1 MPSYSYTA
9 INDAGIKKK
18 GILSADSEREAR
30 KLVKD
35 LKLTPLKISE
45 SKNLDKT
52 LRIKN
57 KDIVLMTRQ
66 LATLLE
72 ASTPIVDSID
82 ITARQTKNKNLIQ
95 ILYNLKEDLVQ
106 GKRLG
111 NSMKKFPGIFS
122 DTYVSMV
129 SAGDSSGNLE
139 TVFSKLADYLEES
152 ASIKQKVIS
161 ALTYP
166 IVLIGFSIVVIIS
179 LLAFVLPQVVGQFIK
194 AGAELP
200 FITKFLIGISNN
212 IIPILIILAVLC
224 AVIFYSYK
232 KYVHKIENKISF
244 DRRVL
249 NIPLLGNFILNS
261 ELERFSSTM
270 ELLLASGTNLD
281 VELDEWSK
289 IFDNKFLSRII
300 FNAKNDVVEGK
311 DFIVSLKNEEVL
323 PDIFIQ
329 LISSGYRSGNLAKMF
344 NKVSHFMKSEIENKR
359 AVFLSLLEP
368 VVIILMGGFIMLIV
382 LAILIPIM
390 QMNTLAIWRIKK
402 KDLLLSN

>member
-122 DTYVSMV
+122 DTYISMV
-129 SAGDSSGNLE
+129 SAGDSSGNLD

-152 ASIKQKVIS
+152 ASIRQKVIS

-166 IVLIGFSIVVIIS
+166 LILIGFSFIVVIS
-179 LLAFVLPQVVGQFIK
+179 LLAFVLPQVIDQFIK

-212 IIPILIILAVLC
+212 IIPILL
-224 AVIFYSYK
+224 VITFLSVGFYYVYK
-232 KYVHKIENKISF
+232 KYTKKEKNKLLVDKKI
-244 DRRVL
+244 L
-249 NIPLLGNFILNS
+249 AIPFLGNFILNS

-281 VELDEWSK
+281 IALEECSK
-289 IFDNKFLSRII
+289 IFNNQYLSNII
-300 FNAKNDVVEGK
+300 MNARNDVVEGK
-311 DFIVSLKNEEVL
+311 DFITSMKQNEIF

-329 LISSGYRSGNLAKMF
+329 LIASGYRSGNLEKMF
-344 NKVSHFMKSEIENKR
+344 NKVSNFMKSEIENKR
-359 AVFLSLLEP
+359 SVFLSLLEP
-368 VVIILMGGFIMLIV
+368 IVIIFMGGFIMMIV

-390 QMNTLAIWRIKK
+390 QMNTLAI
-402 KDLLLSN
+402 

>member
-129 SAGDSSGNLE
+129 SAGDSSGNLD

-152 ASIKQKVIS
+152 ASIRQKVIS

-166 IVLIGFSIVVIIS
+166 LILIGFSFIIVIS
-179 LLAFVLPQVVGQFIK
+179 LLAFVLPQVIDQFIK

-212 IIPILIILAVLC
+212 IIPILL
-224 AVIFYSYK
+224 VITFLSVGFYYVYK
-232 KYVHKIENKISF
+232 KYTKKEKNKLLVDKKI
-244 DRRVL
+244 L
-249 NIPLLGNFILNS
+249 TIPFLGNFILNS

-281 VELDEWSK
+281 IALEECSK
-289 IFDNKFLSRII
+289 IFNNQYLSNII
-300 FNAKNDVVEGK
+300 MNARNDVVEGK
-311 DFIVSLKNEEVL
+311 DFIITMKQNEIF

-329 LISSGYRSGNLAKMF
+329 LIASGYRSGNLEKMF
-344 NKVSHFMKSEIENKR
+344 NKVSNFMKSEIETKR
-359 AVFLSLLEP
+359 SVFLSLLEP
-368 VVIILMGGFIMLIV
+368 IVIIFMGGFIMMIV

-390 QMNTLAIWRIKK
+390 QMNTLAI
-402 KDLLLSN
+402 

>member
-129 SAGDSSGNLE
+129 SAGDSSGNLD

-152 ASIKQKVIS
+152 ASIRQKVIS

-166 IVLIGFSIVVIIS
+166 LILIGFSFIVVIS
-179 LLAFVLPQVVGQFIK
+179 LLAFVLPQVIDQFIK

-212 IIPILIILAVLC
+212 IIPILL
-224 AVIFYSYK
+224 VITFLSVGFYYVYK
-232 KYVHKIENKISF
+232 KYTKKEKNKLLVDKKI
-244 DRRVL
+244 L
-249 NIPLLGNFILNS
+249 AIPFLGNFILNS

-281 VELDEWSK
+281 IALEECSK
-289 IFDNKFLSRII
+289 IFNNQYLSNII
-300 FNAKNDVVEGK
+300 MNARNDVVEGK
-311 DFIVSLKNEEVL
+311 DFIITMKQNEIF

-329 LISSGYRSGNLAKMF
+329 LIASGYRSGNLEKMF
-344 NKVSHFMKSEIENKR
+344 NKVSNFMKSEIENKR
-359 AVFLSLLEP
+359 SVFLSLLEP
-368 VVIILMGGFIMLIV
+368 IVIIFMGGFIMMIV

-390 QMNTLAIWRIKK
+390 QMNTLAIWKPKTTKK
-402 KDLLLSN
+402 VLH

>member
-1 MPSYSYTA
+1 MPAYSYTA
-9 INDAGIKKK
+9 INQDGTKKK
-18 GILSADSEREAR
+18 GILSAESEREAR
-30 KLVKD
+30 KLVKE
-35 LKLTPLKISE
+35 LKLTPLKVSE
-45 SKNLDKT
+45 SKDLGKT
-52 LRIKN
+52 LKIKD
-57 KDIVLMTRQ
+57 KDIVIMTRQ

-72 ASTPIVDSID
+72 ASTPIVEALN
-82 ITARQTKNKNLIQ
+82 ITAKQLKNKNLIY
-95 ILYNLKEDLVQ
+95 ILYNLKEEIVQ

-111 NSMKKFPGIFS
+111 SSMKKFPGVFS
-122 DTYVSMV
+122 DTYISMV
-129 SAGDSSGNLE
+129 TAGDSSGNLDI
-139 TVFSKLADYLEES
+139 VFTKLADYLEES

-212 IIPILIILAVLC
+212 IIPILIIFAVLC
-224 AVIFYSYK
+224 VIIFYSYK
-232 KYVHKIENKISF
+232 NYVRKIENKISF
-244 DRRVL
+244 DQRVL

-281 VELDEWSK
+281 VALDECSK
-289 IFDNKFLSRII
+289 IFDNKFLSKIVVD
-300 FNAKNDVVEGK
+300 AKNDVVEGK
-311 DFIVSLKNEEVL
+311 DFIVSLKNEEIF

-359 AVFLSLLEP
+359 AIFLSLLEP

-390 QMNTLAIWRIKK
+390 QMNTLVI
-402 KDLLLSN
+402 

>member
-1 MPSYSYTA
+1 MPAYSYTA
-9 INDAGIKKK
+9 INQDGTKKK
-18 GILSADSEREAR
+18 GILSAESEREAR
-30 KLVKD
+30 KLVKE
-35 LKLTPLKISE
+35 LKLTPLKVSE
-45 SKNLDKT
+45 SKDLGKT
-52 LRIKN
+52 LKIKD
-57 KDIVLMTRQ
+57 KDIVIMTRQ

-72 ASTPIVDSID
+72 ASTPIVEALN
-82 ITARQTKNKNLIQ
+82 ITAKQLKNKNLIY
-95 ILYNLKEDLVQ
+95 ILYNLKEEIIQ

-111 NSMKKFPGIFS
+111 SSMKKFPGVFS
-122 DTYVSMV
+122 DTYISMV
-129 SAGDSSGNLE
+129 TAGDSSGNLDI
-139 TVFSKLADYLEES
+139 VFTKLADYLEES

-212 IIPILIILAVLC
+212 IIPVLIIFTVLC
-224 AVIFYSYK
+224 VIIFYSYK
-232 KYVHKIENKISF
+232 NYVRKIENKISF
-244 DRRVL
+244 DQRVL

-281 VELDEWSK
+281 VALDECSK
-289 IFDNKFLSRII
+289 IFDNKFLSKIVVD
-300 FNAKNDVVEGK
+300 AKNDVVEGK
-311 DFIVSLKNEEVL
+311 DFIVSLKNEGIF

-359 AVFLSLLEP
+359 AIFLSLLEP

-382 LAILIPIM
+382 LAILMPIM
-390 QMNTLAIWRIKK
+390 QMNTLVI
-402 KDLLLSN
+402 

>member
-129 SAGDSSGNLE
+129 SAGDSSGNLD

-152 ASIKQKVIS
+152 ASIRQKVIS

-166 IVLIGFSIVVIIS
+166 LILIGFSFIVVIS
-179 LLAFVLPQVVGQFIK
+179 LLAFVLPQVIDQFIK

-212 IIPILIILAVLC
+212 IIPILL
-224 AVIFYSYK
+224 VITFLSVGFYYVYK
-232 KYVHKIENKISF
+232 KYTKKEKNKLLVDKKI
-244 DRRVL
+244 L
-249 NIPLLGNFILNS
+249 AIPFLGNFILNS

-281 VELDEWSK
+281 IALEECSK
-289 IFDNKFLSRII
+289 IFNNQYLSNII
-300 FNAKNDVVEGK
+300 MNARNDVVEGK
-311 DFIVSLKNEEVL
+311 DFITSMKQNEIF

-329 LISSGYRSGNLAKMF
+329 LIASGYRSGNLEKMF
-344 NKVSHFMKSEIENKR
+344 NKVSNFMKSEIENKR
-359 AVFLSLLEP
+359 SVFLSLLEP
-368 VVIILMGGFIMLIV
+368 IVIIFMGGFIMMIV

-390 QMNTLAIWRIKK
+390 QMNTLAI
-402 KDLLLSN
+402 

>member
-1 MPSYSYTA
+1 MPAYSYTA
-9 INDAGIKKK
+9 INQDGTKKK
-18 GILSADSEREAR
+18 GILSAESEREAR

-35 LKLTPLKISE
+35 LKLTPLKVYE
-45 SKNLDKT
+45 SKDLGKT
-52 LRIKN
+52 LKIKD
-57 KDIVLMTRQ
+57 KDIVIMTRQ

-72 ASTPIVDSID
+72 ASTPIVEALN
-82 ITARQTKNKNLIQ
+82 ITANQLQNKNLVY
-95 ILYNLKEDLVQ
+95 ILYNLKEDIVQ

-111 NSMKKFPGIFS
+111 SSMRKFPGVFS
-122 DTYVSMV
+122 DTYISMV
-129 SAGDSSGNLE
+129 SAGDSSGNLDI
-139 TVFSKLADYLEES
+139 VFTKLADYLEES

-166 IVLIGFSIVVIIS
+166 LILIGFSIIVIIS

-212 IIPILIILAVLC
+212 IVPILIVL
-224 AVIFYSYK
+224 VLFISIIFYFYK
-232 KYVHKIENKISF
+232 NYVSKIENRIKF
-244 DRRVL
+244 DRNIL
-249 NIPLLGNFILNS
+249 NIPLLGNFVLNS

-281 VELDEWSK
+281 VALEECSK
-289 IFDNKFLSRII
+289 IFDNKYLSNIVL
-300 FNAKNDVVEGK
+300 NAKNDVVEGK
-311 DFIVSLKNEEVL
+311 DFIVSLKNEGVF

-359 AVFLSLLEP
+359 AIFLSLLEP
-368 VVIILMGGFIMLIV
+368 IVIILMGGFIMLIV

-390 QMNTLAIWRIKK
+390 QMNTLAI
-402 KDLLLSN
+402 

>member
-1 MPSYSYTA
+1 MPAYSYTA
-9 INDAGIKKK
+9 INKVGTKKK
-18 GILSADSEREAR
+18 GIISAISEREAR

-35 LKLTPLKISE
+35 LNLTPLKISE
-45 SKNLDKT
+45 SKNLGKT

-72 ASTPIVDSID
+72 AGTPIVDSID
-82 ITARQTKNKNLIQ
+82 ITAKQIRNKNLIQ
-95 ILYNLKEDLVQ
+95 VLFNLKEDLVQ

-111 NSMKKFPGIFS
+111 NSMKKFPGVFS
-122 DTYVSMV
+122 DTYISMV
-129 SAGDSSGNLE
+129 SAGDSSGNLD

-152 ASIKQKVIS
+152 ASIRQKVIS

-166 IVLIGFSIVVIIS
+166 LILIGFSLIVIIS
-179 LLAFVLPQVVGQFIK
+179 LLAFVLPQVVNQFIK

-212 IIPILIILAVLC
+212 IIPILIVVLFFAVGL
-224 AVIFYSYK
+224 YYLYK
-232 KYVHKIENKISF
+232 KYTKNKDNKIF
-244 DRRVL
+244 IDKKIL
-249 NIPLLGNFILNS
+249 AIPFLGNFILNS

-281 VELDEWSK
+281 IALGECSK
-289 IFDNKFLSRII
+289 IFNNQYLSNIVI
-300 FNAKNDVVEGK
+300 NAKNDVIEGK
-311 DFIVSLKNEEVL
+311 DFIASMKYGQVF

-329 LISSGYRSGNLAKMF
+329 LISSGYRSGNLEKMF
-344 NKVSHFMKSEIENKR
+344 NKVSNFMKSEIENKR
-359 AVFLSLLEP
+359 SVFLSLLEP
-368 VVIILMGGFIMLIV
+368 IVIIFMGGFIMMIV

-390 QMNTLAIWRIKK
+390 QMNTLAI
-402 KDLLLSN
+402 

>member
-1 MPSYSYTA
+1 MPAYSYTA
-9 INDAGIKKK
+9 INKVGTKKK
-18 GILSADSEREAR
+18 GIISAISEREAR

-35 LKLTPLKISE
+35 LNLTPLKISE
-45 SKNLDKT
+45 SKNLGKT

-72 ASTPIVDSID
+72 AGTPIVDSID
-82 ITARQTKNKNLIQ
+82 ITAKQIRNKNLIQ
-95 ILYNLKEDLVQ
+95 VLFNLKEDLVQ

-111 NSMKKFPGIFS
+111 NSMKKFPGVFS
-122 DTYVSMV
+122 DTYISMV
-129 SAGDSSGNLE
+129 SAGDSSGNLD

-152 ASIKQKVIS
+152 ASIRQKVIS

-166 IVLIGFSIVVIIS
+166 LILIGFSLIVIIS
-179 LLAFVLPQVVGQFIK
+179 LLAFVLPQVVNQFIK

-212 IIPILIILAVLC
+212 IIPILIVVLFFAVGL
-224 AVIFYSYK
+224 YYLYK
-232 KYVHKIENKISF
+232 KYTNNKDNKIFF
-244 DRRVL
+244 DKKIL
-249 NIPLLGNFILNS
+249 AIPFLGNFILNS

-281 VELDEWSK
+281 IALGECSK
-289 IFDNKFLSRII
+289 IFNNQYLSNIVI
-300 FNAKNDVVEGK
+300 NAKNDVIEGK
-311 DFIVSLKNEEVL
+311 DFIASMKYGQVF

-329 LISSGYRSGNLAKMF
+329 LISSGYRSGNLEKMF
-344 NKVSHFMKSEIENKR
+344 NKVSNFMKSEIENKR
-359 AVFLSLLEP
+359 SVFLSLLEP
-368 VVIILMGGFIMLIV
+368 IVIIFMGGFIMMIV

-390 QMNTLAIWRIKK
+390 QMNTLAI
-402 KDLLLSN
+402 

>member
-129 SAGDSSGNLE
+129 SAGDSSGNLD

-152 ASIKQKVIS
+152 ASIRQKVIS

-166 IVLIGFSIVVIIS
+166 LILIGFSFIVVIS
-179 LLAFVLPQVVGQFIK
+179 LLAFVLPQVIDQFIK

-212 IIPILIILAVLC
+212 IIPILLVVTFLS
-224 AVIFYSYK
+224 VGFYYVYK
-232 KYVHKIENKISF
+232 KYTKKEKNKLLVDKKI
-244 DRRVL
+244 L
-249 NIPLLGNFILNS
+249 AIPFLGNFILNS

-281 VELDEWSK
+281 IALEECSK
-289 IFDNKFLSRII
+289 IFNNQYLSNII
-300 FNAKNDVVEGK
+300 MNARNDVVEGK
-311 DFIVSLKNEEVL
+311 DFIITMKQNEIF

-329 LISSGYRSGNLAKMF
+329 LIASGYRSGNLEKMF
-344 NKVSHFMKSEIENKR
+344 NKVSNFMKSEIETKR
-359 AVFLSLLEP
+359 SVFLSLLEP
-368 VVIILMGGFIMLIV
+368 IVIIFMGGFIMMIV

-390 QMNTLAIWRIKK
+390 QMNTLAI
-402 KDLLLSN
+402 

>member
-129 SAGDSSGNLE
+129 SAGDSSGNLD

-152 ASIKQKVIS
+152 ASIRQKVIS

-166 IVLIGFSIVVIIS
+166 LILIGFSFIVVIS
-179 LLAFVLPQVVGQFIK
+179 LLAFVLPQVIDQFIK

-212 IIPILIILAVLC
+212 IIPILLVVTFLS
-224 AVIFYSYK
+224 VGFYYVYK
-232 KYVHKIENKISF
+232 KYTKKEKNKLLVDKKI
-244 DRRVL
+244 L
-249 NIPLLGNFILNS
+249 TIPFLGNFILNS

-281 VELDEWSK
+281 IALEECSK
-289 IFDNKFLSRII
+289 IFNNQYLSNII
-300 FNAKNDVVEGK
+300 MNARNDVVEGK
-311 DFIVSLKNEEVL
+311 DFIITMKQNEIF

-329 LISSGYRSGNLAKMF
+329 LIASGYRSGNLEKMF
-344 NKVSHFMKSEIENKR
+344 NKVSNFMKSEIETKR
-359 AVFLSLLEP
+359 SVFLSLLEP
-368 VVIILMGGFIMLIV
+368 IVIIFMGGFIMMIV

-390 QMNTLAIWRIKK
+390 QMNTLAI
-402 KDLLLSN
+402 

>member
-1 MPSYSYTA
+1 MPAFSYTA
-9 INDAGIKKK
+9 INQDGTKKK
-18 GILSADSEREAR
+18 GILSAESEREAR

-35 LKLTPLKISE
+35 LKLTPLKVSE
-45 SKNLDKT
+45 SKDLGKT
-52 LRIKN
+52 LKIKD
-57 KDIVLMTRQ
+57 KDIVIMTRQ

-72 ASTPIVDSID
+72 ASTPIVEALN
-82 ITARQTKNKNLIQ
+82 ITANQLQNKNLVY
-95 ILYNLKEDLVQ
+95 ILYNLKEDIVQ

-111 NSMKKFPGIFS
+111 SSMRKFPGVFS
-122 DTYVSMV
+122 DTYISMV
-129 SAGDSSGNLE
+129 SAGDSSGNLDI
-139 TVFSKLADYLEES
+139 VFTKLADYLEES

-166 IVLIGFSIVVIIS
+166 LILIGFSIVVIIS

-212 IIPILIILAVLC
+212 ILPILIVL
-224 AVIFYSYK
+224 VLFISIIFYFYK
-232 KYVHKIENKISF
+232 NYVSKIENRIKF
-244 DRRVL
+244 DRKVL
-249 NIPLLGNFILNS
+249 NIPLLGNFVLNS

-281 VELDEWSK
+281 VALEECSK
-289 IFDNKFLSRII
+289 IFDNKFLSNIVLE
-300 FNAKNDVVEGK
+300 AKNDVVEGK
-311 DFIVSLKNEEVL
+311 DFIISLKNEGIF

-359 AVFLSLLEP
+359 AIFLSLLEP
-368 VVIILMGGFIMLIV
+368 VVIIFMGGFIMLIV

-390 QMNTLAIWRIKK
+390 QMNTLAI
-402 KDLLLSN
+402 

>member
-1 MPSYSYTA
+1 MPAYSYTA
-9 INDAGIKKK
+9 INQDGTKKK
-18 GILSADSEREAR
+18 GILSAESEREAR
-30 KLVKD
+30 KLVKE
-35 LKLTPLKISE
+35 LKLTPLKVSE
-45 SKNLDKT
+45 SKDLGKT
-52 LRIKN
+52 LKIKD
-57 KDIVLMTRQ
+57 KDIVIMTRQ

-72 ASTPIVDSID
+72 ASTPIVEALN
-82 ITARQTKNKNLIQ
+82 ITAKQLKNKNLIY
-95 ILYNLKEDLVQ
+95 ILYNLKEEIIQ

-111 NSMKKFPGIFS
+111 SSMKKFPGVFS
-122 DTYVSMV
+122 DTYISMV
-129 SAGDSSGNLE
+129 TAGDSSGNLDI
-139 TVFSKLADYLEES
+139 VFSKLADYLEES

-212 IIPILIILAVLC
+212 IIPILIIFAVLC
-224 AVIFYSYK
+224 VIIFYSYK
-232 KYVHKIENKISF
+232 NYVRKIENKISF
-244 DRRVL
+244 DQRVL

-281 VELDEWSK
+281 VALDECSK
-289 IFDNKFLSRII
+289 IFDNKFLSKIVVD
-300 FNAKNDVVEGK
+300 AKNDVVEGK
-311 DFIVSLKNEEVL
+311 DFVVSLKNEGIF

-368 VVIILMGGFIMLIV
+368 VVIIFMGGFIMLIV

-390 QMNTLAIWRIKK
+390 QMNTLVI
-402 KDLLLSN
+402 

>member
-66 LATLLE
+66 LSTLLE
-72 ASTPIVDSID
+72 AITPIVDSID

-129 SAGDSSGNLE
+129 SAGDSSGNLD

-152 ASIKQKVIS
+152 ASIRQKVIS

-166 IVLIGFSIVVIIS
+166 LILIGFSFIVVIS
-179 LLAFVLPQVVGQFIK
+179 LLAFVLPQVIDQFIK

-212 IIPILIILAVLC
+212 IIPILLVVTFLS
-224 AVIFYSYK
+224 VGFYYVYK
-232 KYVHKIENKISF
+232 KYTKKEKNKLLVDKKI
-244 DRRVL
+244 L
-249 NIPLLGNFILNS
+249 AIPFLGNFILNS

-281 VELDEWSK
+281 IALEECSK
-289 IFDNKFLSRII
+289 IFNNQYLSNII
-300 FNAKNDVVEGK
+300 MNAKNDVVEGK
-311 DFIVSLKNEEVL
+311 DFIVTMKQNEIF

-329 LISSGYRSGNLAKMF
+329 LIASGYRSGNLEKMF
-344 NKVSHFMKSEIENKR
+344 NKVSNFMKSEIETKR
-359 AVFLSLLEP
+359 SVFLSLLEP
-368 VVIILMGGFIMLIV
+368 IVIIFMGGFIMMIV

-390 QMNTLAIWRIKK
+390 QMNTLAI
-402 KDLLLSN
+402 

>member
-1 MPSYSYTA
+1 MPAYSYTA
-9 INDAGIKKK
+9 INQDGAKKK
-18 GILSADSEREAR
+18 GILSAESEREAR

-35 LKLTPLKISE
+35 LKLTPLKVSE
-45 SKNLDKT
+45 SKDLGKT
-52 LRIKN
+52 LKIKD
-57 KDIVLMTRQ
+57 KDIVIMTRQ

-72 ASTPIVDSID
+72 ASTPIVEALN
-82 ITARQTKNKNLIQ
+82 ITAKQLKNKNLIY
-95 ILYNLKEDLVQ
+95 ILYNLKEEIVQ

-111 NSMKKFPGIFS
+111 SSMKKFPGVFS
-122 DTYVSMV
+122 DTYISMV
-129 SAGDSSGNLE
+129 TAGDSSGNLDI
-139 TVFSKLADYLEES
+139 VFTKLADYLEES

-212 IIPILIILAVLC
+212 IIPILIIFAVLC

-232 KYVHKIENKISF
+232 NYVRKIENKISF

-281 VELDEWSK
+281 VALDECSK
-289 IFDNKFLSRII
+289 IFDNKFLSKIVVD
-300 FNAKNDVVEGK
+300 AKNDVVEGK
-311 DFIVSLKNEEVL
+311 DFIVSLKNQGIL

-359 AVFLSLLEP
+359 AIFLSLLEP

-390 QMNTLAIWRIKK
+390 QMNTLAI
-402 KDLLLSN
+402 

>member
-129 SAGDSSGNLE
+129 SAGDSSGNLD

-152 ASIKQKVIS
+152 ASIRQKVIS

-166 IVLIGFSIVVIIS
+166 LILIGFSFIVVIS
-179 LLAFVLPQVVGQFIK
+179 LLAFVLPQVIDQFIK

-212 IIPILIILAVLC
+212 IIPILL
-224 AVIFYSYK
+224 VITFLSVGFYYLYK
-232 KYVHKIENKISF
+232 KYTKKEKNKLLVDKMI
-244 DRRVL
+244 L
-249 NIPLLGNFILNS
+249 AIPFLGNFILNS

-281 VELDEWSK
+281 IALEECSK
-289 IFDNKFLSRII
+289 IFSNQYLSNII
-300 FNAKNDVVEGK
+300 MNARNDVVEGK
-311 DFIVSLKNEEVL
+311 DFIITMKQNEIF

-329 LISSGYRSGNLAKMF
+329 LIASGYRSGNLEKMF
-344 NKVSHFMKSEIENKR
+344 NKVSNFMKSEIENKR
-359 AVFLSLLEP
+359 SVFLSLLEP
-368 VVIILMGGFIMLIV
+368 IVIIFMGGFIMMIV

-390 QMNTLAIWRIKK
+390 QMNTLAI
-402 KDLLLSN
+402 

>member
-1 MPSYSYTA
+1 MPAYSYTA
-9 INDAGIKKK
+9 INQDGTKKK
-18 GILSADSEREAR
+18 GILSAESEREAR
-30 KLVKD
+30 KLVKE
-35 LKLTPLKISE
+35 LKLTPLKVSE
-45 SKNLDKT
+45 SKDLGKT
-52 LRIKN
+52 LKIKD
-57 KDIVLMTRQ
+57 KDIVIMTRQ

-72 ASTPIVDSID
+72 ASTPIVEALN
-82 ITARQTKNKNLIQ
+82 ITAKQLRNKNLIY
-95 ILYNLKEDLVQ
+95 ILYNLKEEIIQ

-111 NSMKKFPGIFS
+111 SSMKKFPGVFS
-122 DTYVSMV
+122 DTYISMV
-129 SAGDSSGNLE
+129 TAGDSSGNLDI
-139 TVFSKLADYLEES
+139 VFTKLADYLEES

-179 LLAFVLPQVVGQFIK
+179 LLTFVLPQVVGQFIK

-212 IIPILIILAVLC
+212 IIPILIIFAVLF
-224 AVIFYSYK
+224 AIIFYSYK
-232 KYVHKIENKISF
+232 NYVRKIENKISF
-244 DRRVL
+244 DQKVL

-281 VELDEWSK
+281 VALDECSK
-289 IFDNKFLSRII
+289 IFDNKFLSKIVVD
-300 FNAKNDVVEGK
+300 AKNDVVEGK
-311 DFIVSLKNEEVL
+311 DFIVSLKNEGIF

-359 AVFLSLLEP
+359 AIFLSLLEP

-390 QMNTLAIWRIKK
+390 QMNTLVI
-402 KDLLLSN
+402 